1 MVVKPL
7 DLHLTPEQKN
17 FYHFLG
23 MTSGAIIVVGAAGL
37 AIKCYFDRKKRE
49 QEKLESLGAQR
60 SFRGVGLA
68 QTEVRTSA
76 IAEAE
81 CAAEV
86 PQLNSPVGGSKLVIQ
101 DRSAM
106 YADKSTNEFQVA
118 VYDDL

>member
-1 MVVKPL
+1 
-7 DLHLTPEQKN
+7 
-17 FYHFLG
+17 
-23 MTSGAIIVVGAAGL
+23 MTSGAIIVVGAAGI

-118 VYDDL
+118 VDDDL